1 MTEAETVANG
11 RVTANQVRAARL
23 VADLARTWGVAV
35 PQTLQDIAEADL
47 EPAST
52 NRHAPSK
59 QQSRP
64 QDESDGVE

>member
-52 NRHAPSK
+52 NGHAPSS
-59 QQSRP
+59 QQRGP
-64 QDESDGVE
+64 QETSDSAE

>member
-52 NRHAPSK
+52 NGHAPSSQQRGK
-59 QQSRP
+59 Q
-64 QDESDGVE
+64 ETSDGAE

>member
-1 MTEAETVANG
+1 MTEAETVATG

-35 PQTLQDIAEADL
+35 PQTLQDIAEADV

-52 NRHAPSK
+52 NGHAPSS
-59 QQSRP
+59 QQRGP
-64 QDESDGVE
+64 QETSDGAE